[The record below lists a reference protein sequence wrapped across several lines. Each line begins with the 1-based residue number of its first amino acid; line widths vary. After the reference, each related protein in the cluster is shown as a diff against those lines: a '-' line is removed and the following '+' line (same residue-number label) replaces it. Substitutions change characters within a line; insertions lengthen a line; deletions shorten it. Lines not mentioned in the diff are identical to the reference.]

1 MWSNSMK
8 EYFCVEISEAMI
20 EMSERLAKA
29 AKPKIKDIFYR
40 QYFPASMNVN
50 TISIK

>member
-1 MWSNSMK
+1 MK

-29 AKPKIKDIFYR
+29 AKPKIKDIFYH